1 MYAYELHENL
11 LCEYI
16 FKGGVFMKMTFI
28 GAAHEVTGSCT
39 YIEACGK
46 KFLVDFGMQ
55 QGEEIFETA
64 QIPVPPSEIDFVLL
78 THAHIDH
85 SGLIPLL
92 YAGGF
97 SGEIHS
103 TTATAS
109 LCSVMLRDSAHIQE
123 FEAEWRSRKAKRRG
137 EPDYEPLYTMDDAV
151 GAIKLF
157 VPHPYETETEIFSG
171 ISVLFRDA
179 GHLLGSSSII
189 LKITENDET
198 RTIVFSGDIGNINQP
213 LIRDPQF
220 IERADYVVMES
231 TYGNR
236 IHTRPADY
244 VSALASVLQKT
255 FDRGGSVII
264 PSFAVGRTQ
273 EMLYFIRQI
282 KADNLISGHDDFPV
296 YVDSPL
302 ANEATDIFIN
312 NHESCYDEEAM
323 SFVRRGIN
331 PIAFD
336 GLIRTVTSD
345 DSRAINSDR
354 RPKVIISASG
364 MCEAGRIKHHLKHN
378 LWKPENTIL
387 FVGYQ
392 AVNTLGRSLVDGARN
407 VKLFGES
414 INVSAEIL
422 QLPGV
427 SGHADVKGLTAWAE
441 AVSGVKKYFIVHG
454 DAGSADSFAQ
464 RIRDELGKSSY
475 APYSG
480 AEFDLI
486 SGEIT
491 VDAKPVPIAKKKNT
505 AGNISICY
513 SDLVASSERLSRLIK
528 LSNGRANSDMRRLT
542 EAINRLCD
550 EWEI

>member
-1 MYAYELHENL
+1 
-11 LCEYI
+11 
-16 FKGGVFMKMTFI
+16 MKIMFI
-28 GAAHEVTGSCT
+28 GATHEVTGSCS

-55 QGEEIFETA
+55 QGEESFEKV
-64 QIPVPPSEIDFVLL
+64 QIPVAPSEIDFVLL

-92 YAGGF
+92 FAGGF
-97 SGEIHS
+97 KGEIHS
-103 TTATAS
+103 TVATAN

-123 FEAEWRSRKAKRRG
+123 FEAEWKSRKAKRRG
-137 EPDYEPLYTMDDAV
+137 EDDYEPLYTMDDAI
-151 GAIKLF
+151 GAIELF
-157 VPHPYETETEIFSG
+157 VPHEYDSPAEISEG
-171 ISVLFRDA
+171 ITVSFRDA

-189 LKITENDET
+189 VTLTENGET
-198 RTIVFSGDIGNINQP
+198 RTIAFSGDIGNINQP

-220 IERADYVVMES
+220 IDSADYVVMES

-236 IHTRPADY
+236 IHNRPHDY
-244 VSALASVLQKT
+244 VTALADILQKT
-255 FDRGGSVII
+255 FDRGGNVII

-282 KADNLISGHDDFPV
+282 KADNLIIGHDGFHV

-302 ANEATDIFIN
+302 AIEATDIFIN
-312 NHESCYDEEAM
+312 NRESCYDEEAL
-323 SFVRRGIN
+323 SFVRQGIN
-331 PIAFD
+331 PISFD

-345 DSRAINSDR
+345 DSRAINDDTK
-354 RPKVIISASG
+354 PKVIISASG

-378 LWKPENTIL
+378 LWIPQNTVL

-392 AVNTLGRSLVDGARN
+392 ARNTLGRSLAEGAKK
-407 VKLFGES
+407 VKLFGET
-414 INVSAEIL
+414 IHVSAEIR

-427 SGHADVKGLTAWAE
+427 SGHADMNGLKNWAK
-441 AVSGVKKYFIVHG
+441 AILGVKKYFIVHG
-454 DAGSADSFAQ
+454 DKDSADDFAQ
-464 RIRDELGKSSY
+464 RLQDEFDFDSY

-491 VDAKPVPIAKKKNT
+491 VDAKPVQIEKKPQNT
-505 AGNISICY
+505 GNICY
-513 SDLVASSERLSRLIK
+513 NDLVFAVDRLSRLICQ
-528 LSNGRANSDMRRLT
+528 SGGMANADMRRLT
-542 EAINRLCD
+542 EAINRLCED
-550 EWEI
+550 WEI